1 MPNRFEFFKQ
11 HPEVNPDQV
20 LEALRRVLEPSEN
33 KDIVSLGMVKDV
45 TCQEGVV
52 KFTIRLRQPG
62 TPLQVPLERL
72 AKRAVSAL
80 SGVSDVQIRFQ
91 SAPPPATP
99 PERLTNFKAKHVIA
113 VASGKGGVGKTTVA
127 VNLAVALA
135 RMGERVGLLDGDIQ
149 GPNVPIML
157 GIANEKPVVVG
168 DQVFPPSA
176 YGVKVMSM
184 GLVVPEGMPLI
195 WRGPMMHQALG
206 QLVKNVMWGNL
217 DYLILDLPPGTGDI
231 QLSFVQTLQITGG
244 LMVTT
249 PQSVALA
256 DVRKGAEMFRQL
268 DVPLIGVVENMSYY
282 LCPDCGSRKEIF
294 LKSGG
299 KQLAERMDIPLIGQL
314 PLDGQICDGGDT
326 GVPVVEAAPDSEAGR
341 VFSAIAQAVA
351 KRAAEIEAELSRQKK
366 PQFIPL
372 PMAAPPRQ
380 GS

>member
-1 MPNRFEFFKQ
+1 MPNRFEFSKQ
-11 HPEVNPDQV
+11 QPEVTPDQV
-20 LEALRRVLEPSEN
+20 LDALRNVLEPAEN

-45 TCQEGVV
+45 SCQGGVV
-52 KFTIRLRQPG
+52 RFTIKLRQPG
-62 TPLQVPLERL
+62 TPLQVPIERMV
-72 AKRAVSAL
+72 KRVVSAIP
-80 SGVSDVQIRFQ
+80 GVADVQIRFQ
-91 SAPPPATP
+91 SAPTPVMP
-99 PERLTNFKAKHVIA
+99 PEPLANFNAKHVIA

-135 RMGERVGLLDGDIQ
+135 KMGERVGLLDGDIQ

-157 GIANEKPVVVG
+157 GIAGEKPVVVG

-231 QLSFVQTLQITGG
+231 QLSLVQTLQITGG

-249 PQSVALA
+249 PQGVAIA
-256 DVRKGAEMFRQL
+256 DVIKGAEMFRQL

-282 LCPDCGSRKEIF
+282 VCPDCGSRKEIF

-299 KQLAERMDIPLIGQL
+299 KQLAERMNIPLIGQL
-314 PLDGQICDGGDT
+314 PLDGAICDGSDNGK
-326 GVPVVEAAPDSEAGR
+326 PVVEAMPDSEAGR
-341 VFSAIAQAVA
+341 VFSAIAQSVA
-351 KRAAEIEAELSRQKK
+351 NRAAELAKQKK
-366 PQFIPL
+366 QQFIPL
-372 PMAAPPRQ
+372 PMAASPKQ
-380 GS
+380 DSSS